1 MTAIFN
7 LSNLENIDSNKFTE
21 IFTQI
26 LEQKFSDDKI
36 IEILLKINQLQYPVE
51 AMIGAFNAL
60 KSKML
65 KINVSNN
72 LLAQTIDLCGTGGDC
87 LNSFNISTATSFV
100 VASCGVKVAKNGNRA
115 SSSKSGSADI
125 FEILNIEFSK
135 DEESIISSLENNNL
149 VFLFAPYFHQSL
161 KNIAPI
167 RKLIKQPT
175 IFNYLGPLLN
185 PLQVDKQI
193 IGVANASMIE
203 KMSQVIISQKISQKE
218 VYFVNGDDGM
228 DELTLTA
235 NSQIIK
241 LINGN
246 IKKEVFNPT
255 DFGFE
260 KVDMFDLTGGSPEY
274 NAKALID
281 LLDGKKS
288 PYRNIVVINSALA
301 LILAK
306 KANNFQDAVK
316 LVESRIDDG
325 DAKNILTKMQ
335 KKI

>member
-100 VASCGVKVAKNGNRA
+100 VASCGVTVAKNGNRA

-235 NSQIIK
+235 NSQIVK

-274 NAKALID
+274 NAGALID

-306 KANNFQDAVK
+306 KANNFQDAIK
-316 LVESRIDDG
+316 LVESSIDNG
-325 DAKNILTKMQ
+325 NAKNILTKMQ

>member
-1 MTAIFN
+1 MTTIFN
-7 LSNLENIDSNKFTE
+7 GYNLEKIDSNKFTE

-36 IEILLKINQLQYPVE
+36 MEILLIVNNLQYPVE

-60 KSKML
+60 KHKML
-65 KINVSNN
+65 KISVSDN
-72 LLAQTIDLCGTGGDC
+72 LLSQTIDLCGTGGDC
-87 LNSFNISTATSFV
+87 LNSFNISTATAFV

-193 IGVANASMIE
+193 IGVANVNMIE
-203 KMSQVIISQKISQKE
+203 KMSQVIISQNILQKE
-218 VYFVNGDDGM
+218 VYFVNGNDGM
-228 DELTLTA
+228 DEITLTD
-235 NSQIIK
+235 NSQIVK

-260 KVDMFDLTGGSPEY
+260 KVDIVDLIGGSPEY

-288 PYRNIVVINSALA
+288 PYRNIVAINSALA

-306 KANNFQDAVK
+306 KANNFQDAIK
-316 LVESRIDDG
+316 LVESSIDNG
-325 DAKNILTKMQ
+325 DAKNTLTKMQ

>member
-1 MTAIFN
+1 MTAILN

-36 IEILLKINQLQYPVE
+36 IEILLKINQLQCPVE

-65 KINVSNN
+65 KINVGNN
-72 LLAQTIDLCGTGGDC
+72 LLSQTIDLCGTGGDC
-87 LNSFNISTATSFV
+87 LNSFNISTTTSFV

-193 IGVANASMIE
+193 IGVANANMIE

-228 DELTLTA
+228 DELTLTT
-235 NSQIIK
+235 NSQIVK

-306 KANNFQDAVK
+306 KANNFQDAIK
-316 LVESRIDDG
+316 LVESRINDG
-325 DAKNILTKMQ
+325 SAKNILTKMQ